1 MKSSVIGSN
10 PRIVSFYSSYMD
22 MLGVVNEA
30 YNSINVGLK
39 RAVVDKKISSLV
51 VIIENRDDLVTYNR
65 LKDLIDERR
74 MSTFIV
80 CVDESLVQQVS
91 NSRVITI
98 SHKSVT
104 LDFSEI
110 MAKSDV
116 CKPYLKETGGTRS
129 PEKIFEHIKF
139 MLARGNITLPV
150 EGECAIRVLSVLDHD
165 NITFKA
171 IDDMTKLDPA
181 LHSGIIRMANSAY
194 FSGTYGNIADVQKAL
209 VRLGINN
216 VKAYLVNFINKSL
229 AANKN
234 LLFADEIEEAIKDS
248 QTIAALCYVMSE
260 FFKVCAKGQMYSVG
274 LLSKIGEIFILAI
287 ISDYLSGERPED
299 VKNGSYR
306 KMAAQNNILV
316 GGTLMKKWKFSE
328 EFYMPLLFSGTLKD
342 NQFMNETKIL
352 HLAWNMLEYFDK
364 EEITDGLR
372 AAMHRTGI
380 QLSEKQLQ
388 KIKAEAETKIKDF
401 AAVY

>member
-39 RAVVDKKISSLV
+39 RAILDKKITSLI

-65 LKDLIDERR
+65 LKDLLDERR
-74 MSTFIV
+74 MNTFVV
-80 CVDESLVQQVS
+80 CVDESLMQQVS
-91 NSRVITI
+91 NSRVISI

-104 LDFSEI
+104 LDFSE
-110 MAKSDV
+110 MLAKSNV
-116 CKPYLKETGGTRS
+116 CKPYLKETGNTRS

-150 EGECAIRVLSVLDHD
+150 EGECAVRILSVLDHD

-171 IDDMTKLDPA
+171 IDGMTKLDPA

-194 FSGTYGNIADVQKAL
+194 FSGSYGNIADVQKAL

-216 VKAYLVNFINKSL
+216 IKAYLVNFINKSL

-234 LLFADEIEEAIKDS
+234 LLYADEIGEAIKDS
-248 QTIAALCYVMSE
+248 QIIGALCYVMSD

-299 VKNGSYR
+299 VKDGSYR
-306 KMAAQNNILV
+306 KMATQNNILV

-328 EFYMPLLFSGTLKD
+328 EFYIPLLFSGTLKE

-352 HLAWNMLEYFDK
+352 HLACNMLVFFRTEQID
-364 EEITDGLR
+364 DGLK
-372 AAMHRTGI
+372 AALNKTGI

-388 KIKAEAETKIKDF
+388 RIKTETEIKIKDF

>member
-39 RAVVDKKISSLV
+39 RTVVDKKISSLV
-51 VIIENRDDLVTYNR
+51 IIIENRDDLITYNR

-74 MSTFIV
+74 TSTFIV
-80 CVDESLVQQVS
+80 CVDDSLVQQVV
-91 NSRVITI
+91 NSRVIAI
-98 SHKSVT
+98 SHKTVT
-104 LDFSEI
+104 MDFAEI
-110 MAKSDV
+110 MSKSSV

-150 EGECAIRVLSVLDHD
+150 EGECAIRVLGVLDQD
-165 NITFKA
+165 NISFKA

-216 VKAYLVNFINKSL
+216 VKAYLVNFINKSI

-234 LLFADEIEEAIKDS
+234 LLFAEEIETAIRDS

-260 FFKVCAKGQMYSVG
+260 FFRVCSKGQMYSVG

-287 ISDYLSGERPED
+287 ISDYLSGESPED
-299 VKNGSYR
+299 VKGGSYR
-306 KMAAQNNILV
+306 KMAEQNNILV

-328 EFYMPLLFSGTLKD
+328 EFYMPLLFSVSLKD
-342 NQFMNETKIL
+342 NQFMNETKVL
-352 HLAWNMLEYFDK
+352 HLACNMLEYMRTEKID
-364 EEITDGLR
+364 DGLS
-372 AAMHRTGI
+372 AALYRTGI

-388 KIKAEAETKIKDF
+388 KIKAEAESKIKDF